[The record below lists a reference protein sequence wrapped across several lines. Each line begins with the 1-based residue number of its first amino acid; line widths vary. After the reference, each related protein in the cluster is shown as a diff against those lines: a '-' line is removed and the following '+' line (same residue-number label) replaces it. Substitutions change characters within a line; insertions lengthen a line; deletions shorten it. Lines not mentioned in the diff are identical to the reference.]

1 MKIKMQKTVTLTS
14 AQIIGAE
21 GYQRHLGNKMTLKDF
36 VKHQIFLNGVN
47 NTLGLFEKFYDI
59 EMSD

>member
-14 AQIIGAE
+14 AQIIGAQE
-21 GYQRHLGNKMTLKDF
+21 YQKNLGNKMTLKDF
-36 VKHQIFLNGVN
+36 VKYQIFLNGVN
-47 NTLGLFEKFYDI
+47 NTLGLFETFYDI

>member
-1 MKIKMQKTVTLTS
+1 MQKTVTLTG

-21 GYQRHLGNKMTLKDF
+21 RYQKHLGNKMTLKDF
-36 VKHQIFLNGVN
+36 VKYQIFSNGVH
-47 NTLGLFEKFYDI
+47 NTLGMFETFYDI